1 MKITLMKEDFL
12 NLYFRNA
19 NSVHVVQDAD
29 QYWLFPCFVTI
40 A

>member
-19 NSVHVVQDAD
+19 NSMHVVQDAD
-29 QYWLFPCFVTI
+29 Q
-40 A
+40 